1 MRNQKLSLKMLLEE
15 EEEEATLDLGTDEDA
30 PADDAGDEEAD
41 ADDEA
46 ADDAGDTE
54 TEEEN
59 EVEVSPEDET
69 SLRKPLEAQVDAV
82 LADFEMAAL
91 KSAKVNESLNLRM
104 LLNEEV
110 VDFDVETFATNVARL
125 IDNYETLLDIEQA
138 IYYRAIEILKKN
150 YGDEFVDAFKQIMH
164 DRYRLD
170 FGDVRADP
178 IKDQAPLAL
187 GAGGEGGGGA

>member
-164 DRYRLD
+164 DRYRMD
-170 FGDVRADP
+170 FGDVRVDP

>member
-91 KSAKVNESLNLRM
+91 KSAKVNESLSLRM

-110 VDFDVETFATNVARL
+110 VDFDVETFATSVARL

-150 YGDEFVDAFKQIMH
+150 YGEEFVDAFKQIMH
-164 DRYRLD
+164 DRYRMD

-178 IKDQAPLAL
+178 VKDQAPLAL

>member
-164 DRYRLD
+164 DRYRMD
-170 FGDVRADP
+170 YGDVRVDP

>member
-1 MRNQKLSLKMLLEE
+1 MRNQKLSLKMLLE

-46 ADDAGDTE
+46 ADDAGGTE

-91 KSAKVNESLNLRM
+91 KSAKVNESLSLRM
-104 LLNEEV
+104 LLNEEA

-164 DRYRLD
+164 DRYRMD

-178 IKDQAPLAL
+178 VKDQAPLAL

>member
-1 MRNQKLSLKMLLEE
+1 
-15 EEEEATLDLGTDEDA
+15 
-30 PADDAGDEEAD
+30 
-41 ADDEA
+41 
-46 ADDAGDTE
+46 
-54 TEEEN
+54 
-59 EVEVSPEDET
+59 
-69 SLRKPLEAQVDAV
+69 
-82 LADFEMAAL
+82 
-91 KSAKVNESLNLRM
+91 M
-104 LLNEEV
+104 LLNEEA

-164 DRYRLD
+164 DRYRMD

-178 IKDQAPLAL
+178 VKDQAPLAL